1 MDTCKFVINIF
12 SVLKSKKANVLFA
25 FLLLSYLCDG
35 QVSCDTLIAQAK
47 KRLIAND
54 YPRAIELYS
63 NCLKEAQRLN
73 DRFNIGNS
81 YIGIGISYD
90 KSGDFENAL
99 INYFKALPAYESVG
113 NLKKQA
119 GTLKNIGNTYRT
131 IKSYDK
137 ADNFFE
143 QALQKY
149 LLAKDSVGLAIAYND
164 LGLLYMDQ
172 EKPDTAIQYFS
183 TVISTF
189 KNHVTTELIGFVLNN
204 LGLSWIKKNDFSKAY
219 IYFTASLNAMKEMD
233 NDYGIALVQNNVG
246 NMLLKQKKYKES
258 IDFSLKGLAA
268 GNKIQSMETVANSYE
283 NLAISYRELKDY
295 KTSNNY
301 FDKLLVL
308 RDSIFQEESA
318 KSYAEMESRY
328 QNEKKQ
334 KEIILLKKDNA
345 IKDLDITNQRR
356 TRTFLIVTILLIIA
370 IAATIYRNYAAKQ
383 KLNKALNI
391 ANDKLN
397 EANQSKTK
405 LLGIITHDLRTPVS
419 NLFNFLQLQ
428 KSSPDRLSAEQQERF
443 NNQINAS
450 AENVLDTM
458 EDVLVWSKSQ
468 MEKFEPVTE
477 PVDISQFFDEILN
490 LNKTAAV
497 NRNLELVKD
506 SPDNLYLQTDPNF
519 LKIILRNLMSN
530 AVKFAPA
537 NGTIRLMAQKADRV
551 VTITVKDNGA
561 GMSPEHVANIFNWN
575 NIRSDSSGL
584 GLRLAKEFTEKLD
597 GTITVDSVVGEG
609 TAFMLTF
616 KMA

>member
-1 MDTCKFVINIF
+1 
-12 SVLKSKKANVLFA
+12 
-25 FLLLSYLCDG
+25 
-35 QVSCDTLIAQAK
+35 
-47 KRLIAND
+47 
-54 YPRAIELYS
+54 
-63 NCLKEAQRLN
+63 
-73 DRFNIGNS
+73 
-81 YIGIGISYD
+81 
-90 KSGDFENAL
+90 
-99 INYFKALPAYESVG
+99 
-113 NLKKQA
+113 
-119 GTLKNIGNTYRT
+119 
-131 IKSYDK
+131 
-137 ADNFFE
+137 
-143 QALQKY
+143 
-149 LLAKDSVGLAIAYND
+149 
-164 LGLLYMDQ
+164 MDQ

-268 GNKIQSMETVANSYE
+268 GNKIQSMETIANSYE

-419 NLFNFLQLQ
+419 NLFNFIQLQ

-477 PVDISQFFDEILN
+477 PVDISEFFDEILN
-490 LNKTAAV
+490 LNKM
-497 NRNLELVKD
+497 
-506 SPDNLYLQTDPNF
+506 
-519 LKIILRNLMSN
+519 II
-530 AVKFAPA
+530 
-537 NGTIRLMAQKADRV
+537 
-551 VTITVKDNGA
+551 
-561 GMSPEHVANIFNWN
+561 
-575 NIRSDSSGL
+575 
-584 GLRLAKEFTEKLD
+584 
-597 GTITVDSVVGEG
+597 
-609 TAFMLTF
+609 
-616 KMA
+616 